1 MKSGIVAIALIMV
14 LIIPGCR
21 NKPVKSS
28 DKEAKLVRLFEAKY
42 QSVSMP
48 VHSTGVVAS
57 SEELKLSFKTGGI
70 VADINVHE
78 GQKVKKGTTLAT
90 LNLSEINAQVNLARN
105 GFEKSTRDFNRVKNL
120 YRDSVATLEQ
130 YQNTATALDVAR
142 SNLDVALFN
151 QSHSTI
157 TAPDDGVVLKQFVRT
172 NELVASGYP
181 VFLFGTSGKNWKV
194 KTALSDRDI
203 VKINIGDSAS
213 VALDAWPGVHF
224 SAIVDQVGEI
234 SNPMTGTY
242 DIELAMKRNSYRLA
256 TGFIADVTLFP
267 KSIEKYIMI
276 PVGSIVDAE
285 GLTGYV
291 YTVNDSM
298 IVRRIKIE
306 IVTIIGANAA
316 IKGDPEGFRR
326 IVSEGAAYLRDGE
339 MVKVEK

>member
-1 MKSGIVAIALIMV
+1 MKSGLIVIAIMLV
-14 LIIPGCR
+14 LIISGCR

-28 DKEAKLVRLFEAKY
+28 GKEITLVRLFDAGYK
-42 QSVSMP
+42 SVSIP
-48 VHSTGVVAS
+48 VHSTGVLAS
-57 SEELKLSFKTGGI
+57 SEEIKLSFKTGGI
-70 VADINVHE
+70 VADIKFRE
-78 GQKVKKGTTLAT
+78 GQKVIKGTILAT

-105 GFEKSTRDFNRVKNL
+105 GFDKCTRDFNRVKNL

-142 SNLDVALFN
+142 SNLDIALFN
-151 QSHSTI
+151 QAHCTI
-157 TAPDDGVVLKQFVRT
+157 TAPEEGVVLKQFVRT

-213 VALDAWPGVHF
+213 VSFDAWPGVHF

-242 DIELAMKRNSYRLA
+242 EVELILIRNTYRLA
-256 TGFIADVTLFP
+256 TGFIADVTVFP
-267 KSIEKYIMI
+267 KSIQKYIMI

-285 GLTGYV
+285 GQTGYV
-291 YTVNDSM
+291 FTVNDSM
-298 IVRRIKIE
+298 IAKRIRIE
-306 IVTIIGANAA
+306 IVTINGSSVA
-316 IKGDPEGFRR
+316 IKGDPEGFRK

-339 MVKVEK
+339 KVKVAE